1 MKQAADRSFEFKV
14 TEAGKEFLLDE
25 GTDIRYGA
33 RHLKRA
39 IDRLVVQPLAS
50 LIASDQVRG
59 GDVLSVD
66 HKPQAPEMTFVRV
79 GERLVYGAEAA

>member
-1 MKQAADRSFEFKV
+1 VSD
-14 TEAGKEFLLDE
+14 AGKQFLLDE

-50 LIASDQVRG
+50 LISSDQVSG
-59 GDVLSVD
+59 GDLLSVD
-66 HKPQAPEMTFVRV
+66 HKPGATGMTFVRI
-79 GERLVYGAEAA
+79 GERLKYGAKAA